1 MDMVKPKQPFEEVNV
16 IMQNLLMV
24 ESFRRNV
31 GR

>member
-1 MDMVKPKQPFEEVNV
+1 MDIAKPKQPFEDVQV
-16 IMQNLLMV
+16 VMLNLLMV